1 TMAVGTNVVT
11 GKLRTRPPPA
21 GESTTLAELGT
32 RSLSS
37 TGVAPKG
44 GIALDQ
50 TRFGRAIQGYR
61 LHLTGSHTPI
71 PADVGGRVTASVDG
85 Q

>member
-1 TMAVGTNVVT
+1 LISGPPDRLTDQALLLTDGNLTMAVGTNVVT

-37 TGVAPKG
+37 TGVAPKV

-61 LHLTGSHTPI
+61 LHL
-71 PADVGGRVTASVDG
+71 
-85 Q
+85 